1 MFDVRASLG
10 GGAAAAIPDRR
21 LKQAD
26 LAAEIEAVFADFLG
40 DHLTF
45 REDEGLT
52 ADRTLDDFDEEYD
65 AVFLAMGLG
74 GSPSLEES
82 RPAGVED
89 AVAFL
94 ERCKRGEAAVPER
107 VAVLGG
113 GNTAM
118 DAAVQ
123 AALSGAKDV
132 YLVYRRSLSEMPA
145 WPGERDEAMG
155 LGVHFL
161 LLTQPLGYVT
171 DDKGRVHGVRIARTV
186 LGEPDASGRRKP
198 VPVQGSESVL
208 EADLVLEALGQKLPS
223 EMESLIPGVALTG
236 DRLIKIDE
244 HGRTSRS
251 GVYAGGDIVNGGTT
265 VVRAIA
271 DGMRAAEAID
281 AYLEHGE
288 GKPTG

>member
-1 MFDVRASLG
+1 
-10 GGAAAAIPDRR
+10 
-21 LKQAD
+21 
-26 LAAEIEAVFADFLG
+26 
-40 DHLTF
+40 LTF

-74 GSPSLEES
+74 GSPSLEEG

-94 ERCKRGEAAVPER
+94 ERCKCGEAAVPER

-123 AALSGAKDV
+123 AALSGARDV

-145 WPGERDEAMG
+145 WPAERDEAMG

-171 DDKGRVHGVRIARTV
+171 DEGRLRGVRIARTV

-208 EADLVLEALGQKLPS
+208 EADLALEALGQELPPG
-223 EMESLIPGVALTG
+223 MEVLIPGVALTG
-236 DRLIKIDE
+236 DQLIKIDE
-244 HGRTSRS
+244 HGHTSRS